1 MGNQSSLDFLI
12 TDHYTPLEI
21 KGILFFV
28 ALMNTKKI
36 LITWGL
42 GYIGSH
48 TATLFSE
55 AGYEVVLVDNLSNTH
70 KESAL
75 KGLEKII
82 GKAPIFYEGDVRDS
96 EFMEKIF
103 EQEVIDGVIHFAAKK
118 AVGESC
124 YDPFLYYDNNIIG
137 TLRLLEVMEK
147 YQVKNLIF
155 SSSATVYDPEKNVP
169 PFTENDRLNTT
180 NPYGTTKLVIEYLLK
195 DMSRNKGFSNIILRY
210 FNPIWAHE
218 SGRIGENPK
227 GIPTNLLPYM
237 LKVAN
242 HEIETFQVFGDDYNT
257 PDGTCIRDYIHI
269 MDIAEAHLRAYEYL
283 IERKEAANH
292 DENLNTN
299 FWEVFNIGTGNGKSV
314 KEMIHIVNSVIG
326 EELKVEITERRD
338 GDVAVSLAN
347 PEKAKQALSREP
359 KRSIVQA
366 IQDAWDFY
374 TKTKH
379 L

>member
-218 SGRIGENPK
+218 SGIIGESPK
-227 GIPTNLLPYM
+227 GIPTNILPYI

-242 HEIETFQVFGDDYNT
+242 KEIEKLQIFGDDYET
-257 PDGTCIRDYIHI
+257 PDGSGIRDYIHV
-269 MDIAEAHLRAYEYL
+269 MDVAEAHLRALEYL
-283 IERKEAANH
+283 LERKNEA
-292 DENLNTN
+292 NLEEDIPTN

-314 KEMIHIVNSVIG
+314 KEILKIVESVVG
-326 EELKVEITERRD
+326 TEIAHEVVERRD
-338 GDVAVSLAN
+338 GDVAISLAN
-347 PEKAKQALSREP
+347 PEKARQILWWEAQ
-359 KRSIVQA
+359 RSIVHA
-366 IQDAWDFY
+366 VQDAWNFY
-374 TKTKH
+374 QKNH
-379 L
+379 